1 MFYYSCVMFSL
12 LSLRILYHSCSEFQ
26 IRTYLKKKE
35 NSKDFPKHIESD
47 GQMELCTNVSLFDV
61 LTILIH
67 HFVLFYSILS
77 QKEKTE
83 NNTQSSCMVF
93 FFVFYV
99 GWAYILRGSLFI
111 KVVSQWIQATRN
123 LLQCYPI
130 FGLKVVPTTSLL
142 LCFLRLKESTCET
155 SKNVFYFTSKA
166 LFVLEIIKF

>member
-1 MFYYSCVMFSL
+1 
-12 LSLRILYHSCSEFQ
+12 
-26 IRTYLKKKE
+26 
-35 NSKDFPKHIESD
+35 
-47 GQMELCTNVSLFDV
+47 MELCINVPLFDV

-155 SKNVFYFTSKA
+155 SKNVFYFTSKT
-166 LFVLEIIKF
+166 LFILVIIKFWFFRYSNIMTSANAQAWNTKHILLNNLGSKDILVMKFGQFM